1 MSDRDYTTTFTVDQ
15 SPEEVFNAINN
26 VRGWWSGEFEGDADK
41 LGSEFTYRFQD
52 MHLSKQRVTSFV
64 PGKQVVW
71 HVEEGYLSFVNDKT
85 EWTGTDI
92 VFDISEQDGKTQ
104 VRFTHKGLQPQVECY
119 DTCSDAWGSLIRG
132 NLRQLI
138 ITGQAQPA
146 AF

>member
-1 MSDRDYTTTFTVDQ
+1 MSDGDYTTSFSVDQ
-15 SPEEVFNAINN
+15 TPEEAFDAINN
-26 VRGWWSGEFEGDADK
+26 VRGWWSGEIEGASDK
-41 LGSEFTYRFQD
+41 VGSEFTYRFKD
-52 MHLSKQRVTSFV
+52 MHVSKQRVTSFV

-104 VRFTHKGLQPQVECY
+104 VHFTHKGLQPQVECY
-119 DTCSDAWGSLIRG
+119 DKCSDAWGSLVRG

-138 ITGQAQPA
+138 ITGQVQPA